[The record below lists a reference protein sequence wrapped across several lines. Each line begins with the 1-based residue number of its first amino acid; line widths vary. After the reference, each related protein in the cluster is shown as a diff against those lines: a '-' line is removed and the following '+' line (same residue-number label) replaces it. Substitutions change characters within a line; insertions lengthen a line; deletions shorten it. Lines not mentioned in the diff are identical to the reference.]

1 MNSQQ
6 FGRSGHSTGMNVIV
20 VFNQKAGTSDSSDAP
35 SKDALQAAFSKA
47 GVAADIRPV
56 ESEGVATALRQ
67 AIKERPDVLYAAGGD
82 GTISSAAG
90 LLADTP
96 LTLGVLPLGTLNHF
110 ARDVGIPADWQEA
123 IAALARGRIECVD
136 VAEVNDHVF
145 INNCSLGSYA
155 EAVHRRDSLRREKGH
170 GKWPAM
176 FMASW
181 TVFRELR
188 RAKLQI
194 TTSETTLTLRA
205 PFVLV
210 ANNRYTGSV
219 LAYSLRPKLNEGR
232 LWLYTTRA
240 HRHGALIRLA
250 WQSITR
256 RIDAADELEVHAM
269 TDATIDVLRGS
280 VPVAADGEVINVNAP
295 LRFRIRPGALRVL
308 VPNQPISP

>member
-1 MNSQQ
+1 
-6 FGRSGHSTGMNVIV
+6 MNVIV
-20 VFNQKAGTSDSSDAP
+20 VYNQKAGAADSSDAP
-35 SKDALQAAFSKA
+35 SKDALRAAFSKA

-56 ESEGVATALRQ
+56 KSEGVATALRQ

-82 GTISSAAG
+82 GTISTAAG
-90 LLADTP
+90 LVADTP

-110 ARDVGIPADWQEA
+110 ARDLGIPANWQEA
-123 IAALARGRIECVD
+123 VEALARGRTECVD
-136 VAEVNDHVF
+136 IAEVNGHVF

-155 EAVHRRDSLRREKGH
+155 EAVRRRDSLRQEKGH

-188 RAKLQI
+188 RARLQI
-194 TTSETTLTLRA
+194 TTPETTLTLRT

-240 HRHGALIRLA
+240 HRHDALIRLA
-250 WQSITR
+250 WQSLTR
-256 RIDAADELEVHAM
+256 RIDAADELEVHA
-269 TDATIDVLRGS
+269 TTSATIAVRKGS
-280 VPVAADGEVINVNAP
+280 VPVAADGEIINVNAP

-308 VPNQPISP
+308 VPNQPVSP